1 MLVNQLKQDGV
12 DVLITG
18 SAGGNTFRFSALTK
32 ELRNQGLD
40 QAVTIY
46 NLDAQY
52 DAVADLSRIVGGADG
67 AKLINDM
74 KINAYSAAG
83 QQDWRTG
90 ATEGD
95 LVTVCNKDY
104 DANTTLAKDT
114 LPEPAPP
121 AFARDPYSTVAL
133 ICAMYRT
140 LGRASYNAGPNLTQK
155 SAIKAFEALPFTRQH
170 RGQGITGAARRRRS
184 STTRRRRSQ
193 YTQVLT
199 KPEYPCAH
207 PSLPPNP
214 VNYRICLVPQPG
226 YDKGGKVVTGP
237 LFVDKG

>member
-40 QAVTIY
+40 QAMQIY

-52 DAVADLSRIVGGADG
+52 DAVADLSRIVGGVDG

-74 KINAYSAAG
+74 KINSFSPAG
-83 QQDWRTG
+83 QDWRVG
-90 ATEGD
+90 ATESD
-95 LVTVCNKDY
+95 LVTACNKDY

-121 AFARDPYSTVAL
+121 AD
-133 ICAMYRT
+133 
-140 LGRASYNAGPNLTQK
+140 GNGP
-155 SAIKAFEALPFTRQH
+155 
-170 RGQGITGAARRRRS
+170 
-184 STTRRRRSQ
+184 
-193 YTQVLT
+193 
-199 KPEYPCAH
+199 
-207 PSLPPNP
+207 
-214 VNYRICLVPQPG
+214 
-226 YDKGGKVVTGP
+226 
-237 LFVDKG
+237 